1 MRVATVLAMIAL
13 AGTLCAQTIPHTEAE
28 TLAGKKIVLP
38 DGFAHHPALIII
50 GFSRAGGDS
59 AGRWGKELRKHIA
72 ENSAVQI
79 YSIAVLQDAPKLMRG
94 MIKHGMRSGT
104 PKSEQERFVVL
115 EHDEEIWKKLSDFSD
130 TDAAYV
136 LLTDSQANILWRGR
150 GRAPDAPTVAALQSE
165 IQKVSRPTP

>member
-104 PKSEQERFVVL
+104 PKSEQEICSSGARRRDLEEVVRFL
-115 EHDEEIWKKLSDFSD
+115 RYGCSLRTSNR
-130 TDAAYV
+130 
-136 LLTDSQANILWRGR
+136 LTGKYSLA
-150 GRAPDAPTVAALQSE
+150 RA
-165 IQKVSRPTP
+165 R